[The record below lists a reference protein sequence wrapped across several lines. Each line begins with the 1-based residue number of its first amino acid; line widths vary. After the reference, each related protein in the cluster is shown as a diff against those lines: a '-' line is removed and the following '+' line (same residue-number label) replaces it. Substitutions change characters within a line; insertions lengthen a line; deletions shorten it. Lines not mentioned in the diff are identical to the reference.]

1 MSTQQIL
8 EHLISN
14 APEDKLNIILAF
26 TKFVLLEDTDINNA
40 FLSETSLA
48 KDWLSKE
55 ENAAWENL

>member
-26 TKFVLLEDTDINNA
+26 TKFVLLEDTDINNS
-40 FLSETSLA
+40 F
-48 KDWLSKE
+48 
-55 ENAAWENL
+55 